1 VNPSDTTAG
10 RLEIHK
16 LLSEELRHTATVV
29 WQFAVAIVTLQ
40 GGAVALSAQSGFQG
54 LLGNCVIATAFFL
67 SACFSLMLL
76 RQAYERRGFRDR
88 IHAVE
93 AELLKSYPEF
103 AIQIPRKHQWF
114 TSVTLAW
121 ILVVESLLVFS
132 LFLALSALYLCSAYC
147 CRHA

>member
-1 VNPSDTTAG
+1 MAD
-10 RLEIHK
+10 RLEIYK

-29 WQFAVAIVTLQ
+29 WQFAIAIVTLQ
-40 GGAVALSAQSGFQG
+40 GGAVALSAQNGFQSV
-54 LLGNCVIATAFFL
+54 LGKCVIATAFFL

-76 RQAYERRGFRDR
+76 RQAYERRGHRDR

-93 AELLKSYPEF
+93 AELRKTYPEF
-103 AIQIPRKHQWF
+103 AIELPRRHFSWF

-121 ILVVESLLVFS
+121 ILVVESLLVLL
-132 LFLALSALYLCSAYC
+132 LFLALLVLCFCSAYC